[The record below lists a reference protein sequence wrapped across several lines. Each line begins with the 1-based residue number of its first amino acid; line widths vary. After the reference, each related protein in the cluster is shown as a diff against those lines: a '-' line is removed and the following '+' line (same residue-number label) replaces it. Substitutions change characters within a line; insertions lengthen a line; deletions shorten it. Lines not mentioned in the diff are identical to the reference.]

1 MIYAVLR
8 YCYLSVVQTD
18 GPAPPGSSRNQNPNL
33 KKVCVMSLAKLDR
46 FAPVFLIFLGLIAA
60 GGTAGLGV

>member
-1 MIYAVLR
+1 
-8 YCYLSVVQTD
+8 
-18 GPAPPGSSRNQNPNL
+18 
-33 KKVCVMSLAKLDR
+33 MSLAKLDR